1 MKQSTPW
8 NSYRQVATE
17 TATPGQLVL
26 MLFDGAI
33 RFLEQARTG
42 FALDDPQESNQTVH
56 NNIVRAQQIIQ
67 ELNYSL
73 NLNAGGEF
81 AATLRRLY
89 DYFDTRLHQSNRQKN
104 EQGVQEVIARMTT
117 LREAW
122 AEMLRGDSKPDA
134 NRPSFESVAV

>member
-1 MKQSTPW
+1 MKQSQPW
-8 NSYRQVATE
+8 NSYRQVATA

-33 RFLEQARTG
+33 RFLEQARAG

-56 NNIVRAQQIIQ
+56 NNIVRAQKIIQ

-73 NLNAGGEF
+73 NMSAGGEF
-81 AATLRRLY
+81 AVTMRRLY
-89 DYFDTRLHQSNRQKN
+89 DYFDTRLNHSNRHKSD
-104 EQGVQEVIARMTT
+104 QGIGEVIARLTT

-122 AEMLRGDSKPDA
+122 AAMLRGDPKADEARTP
-134 NRPSFESVAV
+134 FESVAG